1 MLGHDDMAR
10 KNNKNEKCVQASTT
24 SDLDSQCACCGK
36 DQPEYA
42 LEDKQLCVDC
52 YTAEI
57 SFWNKE

>member
-1 MLGHDDMAR
+1 MTS
-10 KNNKNEKCVQASTT
+10 KNIKNEKGVQASMN

-36 DQPEYA
+36 EQPEYA

-52 YTAEI
+52 YIAEI